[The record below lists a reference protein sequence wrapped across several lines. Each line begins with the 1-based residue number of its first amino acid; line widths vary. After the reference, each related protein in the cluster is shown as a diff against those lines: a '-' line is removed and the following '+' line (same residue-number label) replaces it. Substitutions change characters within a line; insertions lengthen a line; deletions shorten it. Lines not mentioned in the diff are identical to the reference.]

1 VSEERDF
8 QRIIKSMYSADLP
21 PVEIVTDKFR
31 AVAKNFFSLPVAL
44 LMELKAA
51 QIREDGSDLLLL
63 FDAAEIA
70 FEDDDFEKMKDLSIR
85 DFLNVIHAWVNFDR
99 ALG

>member
-1 VSEERDF
+1 VTEENDF
-8 QRIIKSMYSADLP
+8 ERVIRSTYSSDLP

-31 AVAKNFFSLPVAL
+31 CVAQNFFSLPVAL

-51 QIREDGSDLLLL
+51 QAREDGSDLLLL

-70 FEDDDFEKMKDLSIR
+70 FEEDDFEKMKDLSIR
-85 DFLNVIHAWVNFDR
+85 DFLNVIYAWVNFDR